1 MVYVPDSVSLLS
13 GKNALILFFGVYLT
27 VVINLIRKYR
37 TFDIYLFFSKNK
49 SKRIRSIRRFI
60 SGFIIIDVMPILWFL
75 VLYTFIIPDEPGP
88 FPIMAA
94 AFAGLS
100 ILGFARI
107 LHSVIA
113 TEKHEKFYSN
123 EDRKRI
129 AHKMRMGYDIG
140 GIGSGLA
147 VGGLTYALSKRPGL
161 SAGLML
167 TRHMNKLNK
176 QKTSK

>member
-1 MVYVPDSVSLLS
+1 MAYVPDSVGLLS

-37 TFDIYLFFSKNK
+37 TFDIYLFFAKDR
-49 SKRIRSIRRFI
+49 SKRNRSILRFI

-75 VLYTFIIPDEPGP
+75 VLYTFIIPNKPGP

-94 AFAGLS
+94 AFAALS

-113 TEKHEKFYSN
+113 TEKHGKFYSE
-123 EDRKRI
+123 EDFNTVMSKWGRGDDPDNSFKAHFITGFSYLIIFPLI
-129 AHKMRMGYDIG
+129 AYLIVS
-140 GIGSGLA
+140 I
-147 VGGLTYALSKRPGL
+147 
-161 SAGLML
+161 
-167 TRHMNKLNK
+167 
-176 QKTSK
+176 

>member
-37 TFDIYLFFSKNK
+37 TFDIYLFFSKSI
-49 SKRIRSIRRFI
+49 SKRNRSIRRFI
-60 SGFIIIDVMPILWFL
+60 AGFLIIDVMPILWFL

-123 EDRKRI
+123 EDFQTVISKWGRVNDPDNSFKAHFITGFSYLIIFPVI
-129 AHKMRMGYDIG
+129 AYLIV
-140 GIGSGLA
+140 II
-147 VGGLTYALSKRPGL
+147 
-161 SAGLML
+161 
-167 TRHMNKLNK
+167 
-176 QKTSK
+176 

>member
-1 MVYVPDSVSLLS
+1 MAYVPDSVGLLS

-37 TFDIYLFFSKNK
+37 TFDIYLFFSKDQ
-49 SKRIRSIRRFI
+49 SKRNRSIYRFI

-75 VLYTFIIPDEPGP
+75 VLYTFIIPNKPGP

-94 AFAGLS
+94 AFAALS

-113 TEKHEKFYSN
+113 TEKHEKFYSE
-123 EDRKRI
+123 EDFRI
-129 AHKMRMGYDIG
+129 VMSKWGRGDDPDNSFKAHFITGFSYLVIFPV
-140 GIGSGLA
+140 IAYLIVSI
-147 VGGLTYALSKRPGL
+147 
-161 SAGLML
+161 
-167 TRHMNKLNK
+167 
-176 QKTSK
+176 